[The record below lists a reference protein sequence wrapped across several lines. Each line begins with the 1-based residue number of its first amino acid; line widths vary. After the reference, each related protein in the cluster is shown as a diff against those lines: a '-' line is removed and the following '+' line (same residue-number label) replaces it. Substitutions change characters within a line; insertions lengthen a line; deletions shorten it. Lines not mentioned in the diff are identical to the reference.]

1 MQPAW
6 LHLLRIVDLYTTQG
20 HTLVI
25 NHLKAANMTRLS
37 PIIQV
42 LKYIWGFILERDEFI
57 AVSEIRLSY
66 KNALLKHI
74 WWFIQEIS
82 HINVAGVVRLLQI
95 IPLLK
100 NIKGFIM
107 GRNLMNAISAIR
119 HLHEVVFCIFTCIRI
134 HTNEKQH
141 KCSFCDN
148 IFSNNKCLIN
158 HICLLYR

>member
-6 LHLLRIVDLYTTQG
+6 LHLLKIVDLYTTQG

-66 KNALLKHI
+66 KNALLKHM
-74 WWFIQEIS
+74 WWFIQEIN
-82 HINVAGVVRLLQI
+82 HINVASVVRLLQI
-95 IPLLK
+95 IPLSK
-100 NIKGFIM
+100 NK
-107 GRNLMNAISAIR
+107 
-119 HLHEVVFCIFTCIRI
+119 RI
-134 HTNEKQH
+134 HNGEKPYEWNQCNKAFAQSSILHFHMH
-141 KCSFCDN
+141 KDT
-148 IFSNNKCLIN
+148 
-158 HICLLYR
+158 Y

>member
-6 LHLLRIVDLYTTQG
+6 LHLLKIVDLYTTQG

-42 LKYIWGFILERDEFI
+42 LTYIWGYILERDNFI
-57 AVSEIRLSY
+57 AVSEIRHSY

-74 WWFIQEIS
+74 WWFIQGIN

-95 IPLLK
+95 IELLK
-100 NIKGFIM
+100 NIRGYILV
-107 GRNLMNAISAIR
+107 RNHIN
-119 HLHEVVFCIFTCIRI
+119 VVFVIRCFQITINMSNKSYKFTI
-134 HTNEKQH
+134 
-141 KCSFCDN
+141 
-148 IFSNNKCLIN
+148 LIV
-158 HICLLYR
+158 IL